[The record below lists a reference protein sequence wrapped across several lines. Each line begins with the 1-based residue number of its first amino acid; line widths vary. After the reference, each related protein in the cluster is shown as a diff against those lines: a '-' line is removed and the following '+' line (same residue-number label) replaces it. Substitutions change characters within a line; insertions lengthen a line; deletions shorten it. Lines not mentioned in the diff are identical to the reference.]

1 MSLSLFLHL
10 LAAGAEL
17 QMRAEGESLLCQK
30 KQIILD
36 KFDALLKKLGG
47 QELSANITMDKVS
60 AEFKE
65 AMSVSERQ
73 RVVLQNCLEFS
84 TPIVHFFFILL
95 SARHAAFGVLSV
107 CTQRT
112 TT

>member
-1 MSLSLFLHL
+1 L

-65 AMSVSERQ
+65 AMSVSEREEWSSKT
-73 RVVLQNCLEFS
+73 VLNFPPDCRPLLFH
-84 TPIVHFFFILL
+84 TPFWAPCIL
-95 SARHAAFGVLSV
+95 RCSV
-107 CTQRT
+107 RLHSEDNDFMSDAYN
-112 TT
+112 

>member
-1 MSLSLFLHL
+1 MSVSLSLHL

-17 QMRAEGESLLCQK
+17 PMRAEGESLLCQK

-65 AMSVSERQ
+65 AMSVSERE
-73 RVVLQNCLEFS
+73 RVVL
-84 TPIVHFFFILL
+84 
-95 SARHAAFGVLSV
+95 
-107 CTQRT
+107 
-112 TT
+112 

>member
-1 MSLSLFLHL
+1 M
-10 LAAGAEL
+10 
-17 QMRAEGESLLCQK
+17 LCQK

-65 AMSVSERQ
+65 AMSVSERE
-73 RVVLQNCLEFS
+73 RVVL
-84 TPIVHFFFILL
+84 
-95 SARHAAFGVLSV
+95 
-107 CTQRT
+107 
-112 TT
+112 

>member
-1 MSLSLFLHL
+1 MSVSLSLHL
-10 LAAGAEL
+10 LAGGAEL
-17 QMRAEGESLLCQK
+17 PMRAEGESLLCQK

-73 RVVLQNCLEFS
+73 RVVL
-84 TPIVHFFFILL
+84 
-95 SARHAAFGVLSV
+95 
-107 CTQRT
+107 
-112 TT
+112 